1 MNADLVALGWKHLNG
16 ATDLMDQEVLLPMET
31 SPMPCSTLPVLRIAP
46 DRASSDE
53 RKELQERCE
62 ELQERNNALEVE
74 VHRLKMNINGMK
86 EAFVDI
92 AKRAGEWQDEKPPRG
107 IDPFKAIENWTQR
120 LSSRK

>member
-1 MNADLVALGWKHLNG
+1 
-16 ATDLMDQEVLLPMET
+16 
-31 SPMPCSTLPVLRIAP
+31 MPCSTLPVLRIAP

-53 RKELQERCE
+53 RKELQERCEELQERCEELQERCE

-92 AKRAGEWQDEKPPRG
+92 AKRAEEWQDEKPPRG

>member
-1 MNADLVALGWKHLNG
+1 
-16 ATDLMDQEVLLPMET
+16 
-31 SPMPCSTLPVLRIAP
+31 MPCSTLPVLRIAP

-53 RKELQERCE
+53 RKELQERCEELQERCE

>member
-1 MNADLVALGWKHLNG
+1 
-16 ATDLMDQEVLLPMET
+16 
-31 SPMPCSTLPVLRIAP
+31 MPCSTLPVLRIAP